1 MTCAQYERDLALA
14 VEGDLEERQQARLEQ
29 HLRQCARCR
38 DFLQGLKESQRKLK
52 VLAAEPLEDAA
63 LAAVRTRV
71 VAALHE
77 SARRPVVVPGWGWT
91 LAASLAVSALGL
103 AMVVSRTT
111 PRASRQTAGLP
122 SPSAPTVAPVAP
134 PVPVETPG
142 GAPTRRPPV
151 GAAVPPSRRP
161 STVRPATAV
170 SQGMERETA
179 RVVPGLS
186 PDDADQLARAI
197 VAVSRIRRV
206 TDRPPAPPDE
216 PFPPAVVR
224 LQTSDPGVVIYW
236 QLDPNGG

>member
-29 HLRQCARCR
+29 HLRQCARCQ
-38 DFLQGLKESQRKLK
+38 DFLLGLRESQRTLK
-52 VLAAEPLEDAA
+52 GLADEPLEEAA

-71 VAALHE
+71 AAALHE
-77 SARRPVVVPGWGWT
+77 SARRPVVVPGWSWMI
-91 LAASLAVSALGL
+91 AASLAVFALGL

-111 PRASRQTAGLP
+111 PQASRQTAGSP
-122 SPSAPTVAPVAP
+122 SPSGPSVASVAPA
-134 PVPVETPG
+134 VPVETPG
-142 GAPTRRPPV
+142 VAPTPRPPV
-151 GAAVPPSRRP
+151 GGAVLPSRRP
-161 STVRPATAV
+161 STVRPAAAV
-170 SQGMERETA
+170 SQGMELETA

-186 PDDADQLARAI
+186 PDDAEQLARAV

-206 TDRPPAPPDE
+206 TDRPPAPPAE

-236 QLDPNGG
+236 QLDSSGG